1 MYILYQYRRIR
12 IFDKKVRMSSE
23 NGCIASRT
31 KTWSGNCEN
40 DEGEKAVANTPGK
53 KMKVVGDAELEEV
66 AAYVKKH

>member
-1 MYILYQYRRIR
+1 
-12 IFDKKVRMSSE
+12 MSSE

-66 AAYVKKH
+66 AAYVKKHR